1 MFLEGVFLSEWIIG
15 DVVLDVTKPTKVNH
29 IKIALAGTVH
39 VGSNVLTLFTREDE
53 IASDP
58 NGSHVLEAKS
68 NRFPFELNIPGA
80 NAELPTS
87 MKVSN
92 NERHFNFGLQLR
104 LALKAR

>member
-1 MFLEGVFLSEWIIG
+1 MCSLFLEGVFLSEWIIG
-15 DVVLDVTKPTKVNH
+15 DVVLDVAKPTKINH
-29 IKIALAGTVH
+29 IKIALTGTVH

-68 NRFPFELNIPGA
+68 NRFSFELNIPGA

-92 NERHFNFGLQLR
+92 NAHFNFG
-104 LALKAR
+104 